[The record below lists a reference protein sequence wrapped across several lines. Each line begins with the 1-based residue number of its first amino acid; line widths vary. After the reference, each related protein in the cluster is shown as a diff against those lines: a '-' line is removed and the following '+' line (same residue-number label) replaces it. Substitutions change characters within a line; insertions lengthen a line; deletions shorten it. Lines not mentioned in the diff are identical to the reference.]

1 MRLNLLGRLFE
12 CLFVAVFCFG
22 DIFYSHNFGLIQLV
36 LACLRRYGLS
46 VECRK
51 LANCLKYCELNLIRS
66 LLPYKD
72 VRMSYSKKES
82 ENSKRSVPQFHK
94 LMEMPVTARLVLG
107 ECRMDIEEILKLGQ
121 GSMLELS
128 TMVNEDLKL
137 YINDAEIAKAK
148 SVMVGEKLGAQI
160 KEISSTE
167 DRLKDLTDLEKRP

>member
-1 MRLNLLGRLFE
+1 L
-12 CLFVAVFCFG
+12 VAVFCFG
-22 DIFYSHNFGLIQLV
+22 DIFYFLTIRLIQLV
-36 LACLRRYGLS
+36 LACLGHYGLR

-51 LANCLKYCELNLIRS
+51 LAVYLKYCELNLIRS
-66 LLPYKD
+66 YIPIED
-72 VRMSYSKKES
+72 GRMSNTKKER
-82 ENSKRSVPQFHK
+82 ENFKKKVPQFHK

-128 TMVNEDLKL
+128 TVVNEDLKL

-167 DRLKDLTDLEKRP
+167 DRLKDLTDVE